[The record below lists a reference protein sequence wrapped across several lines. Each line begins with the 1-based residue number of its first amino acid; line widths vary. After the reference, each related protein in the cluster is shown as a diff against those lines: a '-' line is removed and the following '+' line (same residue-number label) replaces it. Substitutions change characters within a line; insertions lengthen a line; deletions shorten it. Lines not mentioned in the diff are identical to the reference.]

1 MIGKNRIAMKK
12 FLILFLLFLSSC
24 SNDDLEII
32 ENPITGVKIQV
43 AKKDFSNK
51 MRHFEAMEACESLG
65 KGWRLPSRDELK
77 ELYLN
82 KKRIGG
88 FSNGFYW
95 SSVSADSWN
104 YYWGINFESGKEIKH
119 DFDTK
124 SNVRA
129 IRDL

>member
-12 FLILFLLFLSSC
+12 FLMLFILFLSSC

-51 MRHFEAMEACESLG
+51 MTHFEATEACESLG
-65 KGWRLPSRDELK
+65 EGWRLPSRDELK

-88 FSNGFYW
+88 FSSGFYW
-95 SSVSADSWN
+95 SSLETDEGYCHWSIGFGNGNEV
-104 YYWGINFESGKEIKH
+104 KH

-124 SNVRA
+124 VYVRA